1 MAGSALGM
9 PAGWK
14 TADDCE
20 VNSEKLSVNDLL
32 ALFGRAPE
40 QKQLL
45 GFADSEEYLA
55 VVTYMVER
63 SYRQY

>member
-1 MAGSALGM
+1 
-9 PAGWK
+9 
-14 TADDCE
+14 
-20 VNSEKLSVNDLL
+20 LSVNELL

-40 QKQLL
+40 QKRLL

-63 SYRQY
+63 SYHEYQVRDARDRRTERP

>member
-1 MAGSALGM
+1 MCAR
-9 PAGWK
+9 PK
-14 TADDCE
+14 TTDDACM
-20 VNSEKLSVNDLL
+20 NSEKLSVNELL

-40 QKQLL
+40 QTRLL